1 MPVSKVLIFR
11 GDSKRRFLEFPEEV
25 KQVAGYELFLMQTG
39 RQPSDYKPMPSIG
52 PGVEELRIRD
62 SRSAAFRIIYVARHA
77 GAVYVLHA
85 FQKQTQKTE
94 RKDIELARQRLRD
107 LLKEQ

>member
-1 MPVSKVLIFR
+1 MLIFR
-11 GDSKRRFLEFPEEV
+11 GDAKRRFLEFPEEV
-25 KQVAGYELFLMQTG
+25 KQVAGYELFPLQNG
-39 RQPSDYKPMPSIG
+39 RQPSDHKPMPSIG

-62 SRSAAFRIIYVARHA
+62 SRTAAFRVIYIARHA

-85 FQKQTQKTE
+85 LQKHTQKTE
-94 RKDIELARQRLRD
+94 RKGIELARQRLHD